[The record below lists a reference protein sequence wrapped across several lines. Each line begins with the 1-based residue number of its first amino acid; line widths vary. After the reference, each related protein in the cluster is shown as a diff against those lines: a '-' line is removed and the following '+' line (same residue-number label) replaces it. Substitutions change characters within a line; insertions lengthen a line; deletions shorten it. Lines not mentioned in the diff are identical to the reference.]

1 MVAAISQR
9 LAERAGLEL
18 ADWIVEARATTRIAA
33 LAVTPGEY
41 AALISSPRGAAE
53 LDALIEAVRVGES
66 SLFRHRAQ
74 IAALVDHVVPAL
86 RGKRAIKVWSAGC
99 STGEEPYTLAAILQR
114 SLPGTTVSIVATDV
128 SAAALAVAQAATYP
142 AAELVDVPEAWRDA
156 FVVDGEALRV
166 RPEVRALVRFERA
179 NLVDATTIRGCD
191 LVWCRNVL
199 IYFTDE
205 ARRRVVEKI
214 VAATAPGG
222 YVFVGYSE
230 TLRDVTGLHAVRA
243 GDAVYYTRADR
254 QGAASPTP
262 QRSSSPSVQAQDRVE
277 AAPPSAKPQ
286 RPPAVE
292 TTAPATAEI
301 VDTVGAQPTAREVTD
316 ILTARLAHAGL
327 ARLVIDLDTAEL
339 LADDLAPVFRRAR
352 AAARAAHVELVL
364 RATRSGTRRWL
375 ARHGLDED
383 AS

>member
-33 LAVTPGEY
+33 LAVAPGDY
-41 AALISSPRGAAE
+41 VTLISSPRGAAE
-53 LDALIEAVRVGES
+53 LDSLIEAVRVGES

-74 IAALVDHVVPAL
+74 ISALVDHVIPAL
-86 RGKRAIKVWSAGC
+86 RGRRALKVWSAGC

-114 SLPGTTVSIVATDV
+114 SLPDTTVSIVATDV
-128 SAAALAVAQAATYP
+128 SAAALTVAQAATYP
-142 AAELVDVPEAWRDA
+142 AAELADVPEPWRDA
-156 FVVDGEALRV
+156 FVVDGAVLRV

-179 NLVDATTIRGCD
+179 NLVDTTNIRGCD

-205 ARRRVVEKI
+205 ARRRVVDRI

-222 YVFVGYSE
+222 HVFVGYSE
-230 TLRDVTGLHAVRA
+230 TLRDVTGLQAVRA
-243 GDAVYYTRADR
+243 GDAVYYTRTDR
-254 QGAASPTP
+254 PGAPTP
-262 QRSSSPSVQAQDRVE
+262 QRTSSPSIQAPDRVE
-277 AAPPSAKPQ
+277 AAPQAAKLPH
-286 RPPAVE
+286 PPAVV
-292 TTAPATAEI
+292 TTAPASAE
-301 VDTVGAQPTAREVTD
+301 VVHTLGAQPTAREVTE

-327 ARLVIDLDTAEL
+327 ARLVIDLDAAEL

-352 AAARAAHVELVL
+352 AAARAAQVELVL
-364 RATRSGTRRWL
+364 RATRPGTRRWV

-383 AS
+383 PS